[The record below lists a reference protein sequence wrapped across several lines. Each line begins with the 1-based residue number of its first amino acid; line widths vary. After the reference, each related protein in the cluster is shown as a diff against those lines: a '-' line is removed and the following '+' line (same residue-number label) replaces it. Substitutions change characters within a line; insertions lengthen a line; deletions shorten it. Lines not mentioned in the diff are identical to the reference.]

1 MNLFYKVKL
10 RHLTFILI
18 ILLFNNYTSS
28 QEIKKFIIQDKRIE
42 FEFKFLDRNY
52 WAIKN
57 NNNIIV
63 VNDFETG
70 NALIWKFKFL
80 DSNLKLYDEDEIIID
95 RSYRMVNHFD
105 AIDKVFFLF
114 KKDYSSD
121 KEYKIIIL
129 NTVDNSFKEYQINI
143 PFSLKAN
150 QLKNIGENIILSG
163 KSNQNRSIVIL
174 YKTTTNQLTILSGFY
189 QLDQEVLDIAIDS
202 NQNIF
207 KIIYLSKSPN
217 NESHL
222 INKTYSKQGDEIS
235 EIIIKSK
242 NYSIIDGKFFK
253 ISNNKFI
260 VIGTYGKKKSKY
272 TRGLFFSKIEDN
284 KQNFIKYYDYSR
296 VSNFF
301 YYLKDKKEEKI
312 KKKID
317 KKRNLNK
324 NIKLNYNLIID
335 EIIKSDSI
343 FLISG
348 ESYFEEYNE
357 RGLYPTL
364 TFYNSYSGNYDRTL
378 DPNFNGY
385 NHTHAIIVGFDING
399 KIIWDNSIEL
409 NDIISIEEKKYV
421 KVNLNNQS
429 KKIFLLY
436 FHKGIIK
443 LKLIHQNKNLF
454 DKSSIELSALN
465 KQDIIQES
473 EKIMEGFQHWY
484 ENNYFAYGIQKIKN
498 KKDKDVKLNRR
509 VFYINK
515 IQLLN

>member
-1 MNLFYKVKL
+1 MNLFNKVKL

-18 ILLFNNYTSS
+18 ILTFNNYTFS
-28 QEIKKFIIQDKRIE
+28 QEIKKFIIQKKRIE

-70 NALIWKFKFL
+70 NELIWKFQFL
-80 DSNLKLYDEDEIIID
+80 DSNLKLYDEDEINLD

-129 NTVDNSFKEYQINI
+129 NTVNNSFREYNINI
-143 PFSLKAN
+143 PFSLKADK
-150 QLKNIGENIILSG
+150 LKNIGENIILSG
-163 KSNQNRSIVIL
+163 RSNQNRSIVIL
-174 YKTTTNQLTILSGFY
+174 YKTITNQLTILAGFY
-189 QLDQEVLDIAIDS
+189 KLDQEVLDISIDL
-202 NQNIF
+202 NQNTF
-207 KIIYLSKSPN
+207 KIIYLSKSLN

-235 EIIIKSK
+235 EVRIKSK
-242 NYSIIDGKFFK
+242 NYSIIDGRFFK
-253 ISNNKFI
+253 ISNNKSI
-260 VIGTYGKKKSKY
+260 VIGTFGKKKSKY

-284 KQNFIKYYDYSR
+284 KQNFIKYHDYSKL
-296 VSNFF
+296 SKFF
-301 YYLKDKKEEKI
+301 YYLKDKKEEKV

-317 KKRNLNK
+317 KKRSLNK

-335 EIIKSDSI
+335 EIIKNDSI
-343 FLISG
+343 FIISG

-385 NHTHAIIVGFDING
+385 NHTHAILVGFNING
-399 KIIWDNSIEL
+399 SMIWDNSIEL
-409 NDIISIEEKKYV
+409 NDIISIEEIKYV
-421 KVNLNNQS
+421 KVNVNNQS
-429 KKIFLLY
+429 KNIFLLY
-436 FHKGIIK
+436 FHKGIIT
-443 LKLIHQNKNLF
+443 LKLINQNKNLI
-454 DKSSIELSALN
+454 DKSSIELSTLY

-484 ENNYFAYGIQKIKN
+484 GNNYFAHGIQKIKN